1 MTKHFIDRDKVMDRR
16 EFYRLPRT
24 DQRSQMATWRLTKTT
39 EQIKKEMNL
48 STTAFYALLKRL
60 DLPTNLKEYRDSQPS
75 LLNEDSY
82 VKTNLA
88 TSNFNT
94 VTESASVGSVSN
106 VGNNNIQISINIA
119 GKVSVA
125 DLTTV
130 LEFVKQYNLELSIK
144 S

>member
-1 MTKHFIDRDKVMDRR
+1 MAIDRDKIMNRKQ
-16 EFYRLPRT
+16 FYKLSRA
-24 DQRSQMATWRLTKTT
+24 DQRTLMSHWRIAFTT
-39 EQIKKEMNL
+39 EEIKRQMSL

-82 VKTNLA
+82 VKTNMA

-94 VTESASVGSVSN
+94 VTESASVGNVSN
-106 VGNNNIQISINIA
+106 VGSNNIEISINIV
-119 GKVSVA
+119 GKVGVA